1 MSISAVVPLSAE
13 RLPGEPSS
21 SDRSE
26 MPALPPLRPLA
37 SVPAAHV
44 EGGSPFRGVNLQSL
58 HFLNFCCNFYFRGL
72 LFCTGNAGK
81 LRLPP
86 AARTCMGLRGCSS
99 DRPAVEPSA
108 VPLPLRSCSPSV
120 PSRPTQPAACNR
132 PAAGEFI
139 ALFNKIFVGQCF
151 HFFCDVVQQSKRTM
165 DELYANF
172 DTEDS

>member
-1 MSISAVVPLSAE
+1 MSISAVVPPSAE

-72 LFCTGNAGK
+72 LFCISDADK
-81 LRLPP
+81 RRPP
-86 AARTCMGLRGCSS
+86 SAASARMDLRGRSF
-99 DRPAVEPSA
+99 DRPAAEPSA
-108 VPLPLRSCSPSV
+108 APLPLLCSSPTPSH
-120 PSRPTQPAACNR
+120 PA
-132 PAAGEFI
+132 
-139 ALFNKIFVGQCF
+139 
-151 HFFCDVVQQSKRTM
+151 QSKA
-165 DELYANF
+165 DEYFQTSKPKFASGELPQKSITRIEAGGF
-172 DTEDS
+172 SESRR